1 MAAISKPVGFLAVFA
16 VALGIYAYSDPGTA
30 KTGRAEKPKKKV
42 ARKAD
47 AGWDFPPVD
56 HSVHF
61 DKPKAITRDPFLPVV
76 KNLRMLAP
84 PLMEKDDVVQI
95 PGRLAGGEGG
105 WAYTG
110 MVEVDGARMALL
122 ENSSTKKVGYVR
134 EGEDWKKAHVVGITT
149 ACIVLSDEKGVAET
163 IYRFNP
169 NDPPKVKPLPEGG
182 FQPLNPGGIPGRMPP
197 GRIGSGFQIRPLAS
211 SPSGAAENSSSA
223 APAGATMIIR

>member
-1 MAAISKPVGFLAVFA
+1 MAVVSKPVGYLAVIA
-16 VALGIYAYSDPGTA
+16 VAVGIYAYSDPGPA
-30 KTGRAEKPKKKV
+30 KTTGKEPVKKKV

-47 AGWDFPPVD
+47 AGWDFPLLD
-56 HSVHF
+56 NSIHF
-61 DKPKAITRDPFLPVV
+61 DKPKGLARDPFLPVV
-76 KNLRMLAP
+76 KNLRAIAP
-84 PLMEKDDVVQI
+84 PTLEKDDIVQI

-122 ENSSTKKVGYVR
+122 ENSGTKKMGYVR

-169 NDPPKVKPLPEGG
+169 NDPPKVKAPPEGG
-182 FQPLNPGGIPGRMPP
+182 FQPLNPGGIPGGMPP
-197 GRIGSGFQIRPLAS
+197 GRIGSGLQIRPFAS
-211 SPSGAAENSSSA
+211 SPSSA
-223 APAGATMIIR
+223 APAGATMITQ